1 MTDRDALALARHARV
16 QAAMAR
22 RGVGAV
28 LLATPHLAAFA
39 SGARRVQVAGSGGAL
54 PSVVIVAGAPS
65 AVVFTADPDG
75 APSWMPR
82 AAVEPLVWDRER
94 ALCRLAGLVGPAP
107 GTVACD
113 VFSPALREAIGR
125 PLVDARPLLAE
136 AAAPRTAD
144 EIAAVQSALRAAR
157 SALRAA
163 CRAAASVPA
172 LVAGFAAGMRRA
184 GAGFPLGEGL
194 VWRTGPRFVR
204 LPATAALAAGEV
216 VALELGLYLGGHA
229 GVAGDTVVVGGGNLA
244 APRRAWFAALCAVA
258 KRCRPGATAADLRAA
273 AISAGARQEGLLAHG
288 LGVGIE
294 PPFVDLAG
302 EDAEPLR
309 PGTVLVLAPVV
320 DRFRATRALIV
331 TAGSPRWLEG
341 AP

>member
-1 MTDRDALALARHARV
+1 MTDPARERYARV

-22 RGVGAV
+22 RGVGAL

-39 SGARRVQVAGSGGAL
+39 AGARRVRVAGNGGTL

-75 APSWMPR
+75 APSWMPS
-82 AAVEPLVWDRER
+82 AAVEPLAWDRER
-94 ALCRLAGLVGPAP
+94 ALRRLAELVEPVR
-107 GTVACD
+107 GTVASD
-113 VFSPALREAIGR
+113 VFSPALRQAIGR
-125 PLVDARPLLAE
+125 PLVDAMPLLAE
-136 AAAPRTAD
+136 AAAPRTAG
-144 EIAAVQSALRAAR
+144 EVEEVQTALRAAR
-157 SALRAA
+157 SALRVA
-163 CRAAASVPA
+163 CRAAAPGAPVAA
-172 LVAGFAAGMRRA
+172 LVAGFAASMSGF

-194 VWRTGPRFVR
+194 VWRTGPGFVR
-204 LPATAALAAGEV
+204 LPATTALAAGDV
-216 VALELGLYLGGHA
+216 IALELGLYLHCHA
-229 GVAGDTVVVGGGNLA
+229 GLAGVTVAVGGGDLA
-244 APRRAWFAALCAVA
+244 AARRAWFVALCDLA

-273 AISAGARQEGLLAHG
+273 AIAAGARQEGLLAHG

-294 PPFVDLAG
+294 PPFIDLEC

-320 DRFRATRALIV
+320 GGFRATRALVV
-331 TAGSPRWLEG
+331 TDGSPRWLEE

>member
-1 MTDRDALALARHARV
+1 MTDPARERYARV

-22 RGVGAV
+22 RGVGAL

-39 SGARRVQVAGSGGAL
+39 SGARRVQVAGGGGAL

-82 AAVEPLVWDRER
+82 AAVEPLVWDREQ
-94 ALCRLAGLVGPAP
+94 ALRRLVELVEPAR

-113 VFSPALREAIGR
+113 VFSPALCRAIGR
-125 PLVDARPLLAE
+125 PLIDAMPLLAE
-136 AAAPRTAD
+136 AAAARTAG
-144 EIAAVQSALRAAR
+144 EVEAVQTALRAAR

-163 CRAAASVPA
+163 CRAAAPGVPVAA
-172 LVAGFAAGMRRA
+172 LVAGFAAGMA
-184 GAGFPLGEGL
+184 ASGAGFPLGEGL

-204 LPATAALAAGEV
+204 LPAATALAAGEV
-216 VALELGLYLGGHA
+216 IALELGLYLRGYA
-229 GVAGDTVVVGGGNLA
+229 GLAGDTVAVGGGDLTA
-244 APRRAWFAALCAVA
+244 ARRAWFAALCAVA
-258 KRCRPGATAADLRAA
+258 KRCRAGATAADLRAA
-273 AISAGARQEGLLAHG
+273 AIALGARQQELLAHG
-288 LGVGIE
+288 LGIGIE
-294 PPFVDLAG
+294 PPFIDLES

-309 PGTVLVLAPVV
+309 AGTVLVLAPVV
-320 DRFRATRALIV
+320 GGFRATRALVV
-331 TAGSPRWLEG
+331 TEGSPRWLEE

>member
-1 MTDRDALALARHARV
+1 
-16 QAAMAR
+16 MAR
-22 RGVGAV
+22 RGVGAL

-75 APSWMPR
+75 PPAWMPR
-82 AAVEPLVWDRER
+82 AAVEPLAWDRER
-94 ALCRLAGLVGPAP
+94 VLRRLAELVEPAP
-107 GTVACD
+107 GKIACD
-113 VFSPALREAIGR
+113 VFSPALRQAIGR
-125 PLVDARPLLAE
+125 PLVDAGPLLAE
-136 AAAPRTAD
+136 AAAPRTAG
-144 EIAAVQSALRAAR
+144 EVAAVQISLRAAR

-163 CRAAASVPA
+163 CRAAVPGASVAA
-172 LVAGFAAGMRRA
+172 LVAAFAAGMARA

-194 VWRTGPRFVR
+194 AWRTGPRFVR
-204 LPATAALAAGEV
+204 LPARARLAAGDA

-229 GVAGDTVVVGGGNLA
+229 GVAGDTVVVGGGDLGA
-244 APRRAWFAALCAVA
+244 ARRAWFSALCAVA
-258 KRCRPGATAADLRAA
+258 KRCRPGATATDLRAA
-273 AISAGARQEGLLAHG
+273 AIAAGARQEGLLAHG

-294 PPFVDLAG
+294 SPFVDLDDEAP
-302 EDAEPLR
+302 DPIS

-320 DRFRATRALIV
+320 NAFRATRALVV
-331 TAGSPRWLEG
+331 TEGSPRWLEG